1 MNPAPTRLNKSGYL
15 FLIARIILGAVF
27 IYLGAVKAADT
38 VEFLKLIRQFEMIE
52 KPLLLNLLAA
62 VLPWL
67 EIMCGLL
74 VIAGFRLRAAT
85 LLILIML
92 AAFTA
97 VVAVRALDMAHA
109 GSVPFCSISF
119 DCGCGSGEVLICRK
133 LLENSAL
140 LALAIAVLVTKDP
153 KFCLFSK

>member
-1 MNPAPTRLNKSGYL
+1 MNPASTRLNQSGYL
-15 FLIARIILGAVF
+15 FLIARLILGSVF
-27 IYLGAVKAADT
+27 IYLGAVKASDP
-38 VEFLKLIRQFEMIE
+38 VEFLKLLRQFEMIE
-52 KPLLLNLLAA
+52 YPLLLNLVAA

-92 AAFTA
+92 ASFTA
-97 VVAVRALDMAHA
+97 VVAVRALDMSYT
-109 GSVPFCSISF
+109 GSVAFCSISF
-119 DCGCGSGEVLICRK
+119 DCGCGGGEVMICRK
-133 LLENSAL
+133 LFENGAL
-140 LALAIAVLVTKDP
+140 FALAMAVLATKDP